1 MCDLINPDEAR
12 IDTLMKKTEKTNNDD
27 GGILSEKNTN
37 RLILILVIGIG
48 LGSPIAT
55 IVGHWYAKKRTIEM
69 LAKQLT
75 EVPRAY
81 DEYVSKNSENPEKA
95 NQLLPFFDAEKVAG
109 ISLHTIIRGTR
120 LSFEIRE
127 SETNPLKLVERDSQN
142 KLICLSEF
150 HTGDGWSIPA
160 KKCQFIPLIQAKYKE
175 AP

>member
-1 MCDLINPDEAR
+1 MQ
-12 IDTLMKKTEKTNNDD
+12 KTEKTNNEDS
-27 GGILSEKNTN
+27 GILSEKNTN
-37 RLILILVIGIG
+37 RLILILVVGIG
-48 LGSPIAT
+48 LGSPIGT

-81 DEYVSKNSENPEKA
+81 DAYVSKNSKSPEKA
-95 NQLLPFFDAEKVAG
+95 DQLLPFFDTEKVAG

-142 KLICLSEF
+142 KLLCSTEF
-150 HTGDGWSIPA
+150 HAEDGWSNT
-160 KKCQFIPLIQAKYKE
+160 KENCQYIPLVQAKAKE
-175 AP
+175 PS

>member
-1 MCDLINPDEAR
+1 
-12 IDTLMKKTEKTNNDD
+12 MKKTEKTNNED

-37 RLILILVIGIG
+37 RLILILVVGIG

-81 DEYVSKNSENPEKA
+81 DAYVSKNSKNPEKA
-95 NQLLPFFDAEKVAG
+95 DQLLPFFNAEKVAG

-142 KLICLSEF
+142 KLLCSTEF
-150 HTGDGWSIPA
+150 HDKDGWSNT
-160 KKCQFIPLIQAKYKE
+160 KENCQYIPLVQAKAKE
-175 AP
+175 PS